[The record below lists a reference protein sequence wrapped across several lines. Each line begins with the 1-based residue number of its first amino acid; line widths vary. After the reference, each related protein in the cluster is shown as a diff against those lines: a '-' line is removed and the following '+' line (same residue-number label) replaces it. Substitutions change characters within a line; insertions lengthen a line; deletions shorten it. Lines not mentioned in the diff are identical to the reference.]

1 MDSIKTEQLVIDNIL
16 ESLKN
21 AESIQGTDIPAIQY
35 PPIVDEAI
43 QQIRSKVNCPFKWFI
58 TGTFAYNQY
67 QVTGNSDIDIVVSC
81 DFQAEEPFLDEN
93 GDIHYAPAYFDI
105 GTQKINVISK
115 KDTIEFNLWRKAT
128 EAMTLIW
135 SYCEEVRV
143 SRDSRVLFFKKIVTE
158 SNYTFT
164 KVNEVV

>member
-1 MDSIKTEQLVIDNIL
+1 MTPEQLAVASLL
-16 ESLKN
+16 ESI
-21 AESIQGTDIPAIQY
+21 SIEGTDTPVVQY
-35 PPIVDEAI
+35 PPVVYEAI
-43 QQIRSKVNCPFKWFI
+43 QQILSKVNCPFKWFV

-93 GDIHYAPAYFDI
+93 GEVHYAPAYFDI

-115 KDTIEFNLWRKAT
+115 KDPIDFDLWRKAT

-135 SYCEEVRV
+135 PVCEEVRL
-143 SRDSRVLFFKKIVTE
+143 SRDSRVLFFKKIVTG
-158 SNYTFT
+158 SSYTLT